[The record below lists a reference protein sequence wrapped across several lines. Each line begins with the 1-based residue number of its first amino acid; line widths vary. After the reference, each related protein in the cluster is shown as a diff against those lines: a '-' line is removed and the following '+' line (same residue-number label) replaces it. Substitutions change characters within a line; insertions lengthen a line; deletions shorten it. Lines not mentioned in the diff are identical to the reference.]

1 MAVLRI
7 EDGELALHLSAAE
20 KVGAVHGDLR
30 IPLSAVRRVEVLE
43 DAHEPADHGMK
54 LGTRIPGRT
63 EVGTVRG
70 DGRNIFAVV
79 LPDTPRG
86 VRIVLDG
93 SFYHEWIIGCA
104 DPESVAQQI
113 TAKTAPGGRTAAEST
128 ASALPIALIA
138 ERSADTEPASLAL
151 RDTPSARRS
160 RVMISSGGHTP
171 ATIRSTSCRAPST
184 RPTSPVSTMLPCARM
199 TARPA

>member
-104 DPESVAQQI
+104 DPESVARQI
-113 TAKTAPGGRTAAEST
+113 TAKTAPSEA
-128 ASALPIALIA
+128 P
-138 ERSADTEPASLAL
+138 
-151 RDTPSARRS
+151 TPS
-160 RVMISSGGHTP
+160 
-171 ATIRSTSCRAPST
+171 
-184 RPTSPVSTMLPCARM
+184 
-199 TARPA
+199 RPAWP

>member
-86 VRIVLDG
+86 LRIVLDG

-104 DPESVAQQI
+104 DP
-113 TAKTAPGGRTAAEST
+113 
-128 ASALPIALIA
+128 

-160 RVMISSGGHTP
+160 RVKILSGGHTP
-171 ATIRSTSCRAPST
+171 ATIRFTSCPATSIRA
-184 RPTSPVSTMLPCARM
+184 TSVSLRCCRVHG
-199 TARPA
+199 